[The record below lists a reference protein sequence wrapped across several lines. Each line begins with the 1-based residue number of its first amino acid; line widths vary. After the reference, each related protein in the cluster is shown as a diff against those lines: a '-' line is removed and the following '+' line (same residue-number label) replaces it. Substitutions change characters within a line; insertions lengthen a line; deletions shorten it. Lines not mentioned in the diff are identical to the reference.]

1 MISPTYGVVLYAV
14 AGAAYAFL
22 LLLLLLSKRTSRTR
36 TVLAAACAVTVVWAG
51 ADALGWGFDFGLC
64 ASLVELAGLGAWCA
78 FLLHLLR
85 RQAAGDS
92 RPFRM
97 LIGCG
102 IAVALAIPAFAWA
115 DTAGEAAASVLP
127 SALGEPAARLGLAI
141 YGLLLTE
148 NLYRN
153 TAPEFRWHVNF
164 LVIGLGG
171 MLVYGVVLYADAL
184 MFRRISP
191 VLWDGRAVAMI
202 MATPLFAVAAARNRD
217 WAIDIHVSRTVV
229 FHTTTLIASGVFLL
243 ALAITAEVFRMA
255 GSGWGVLAEMTLII
269 AGTTALAVLLVSSS
283 ARSRLTRIL
292 AENFYS
298 CRYDYRREWLKC
310 IEILTAAPGHG
321 GLQTRVIKAI
331 AEIADSPAGLL
342 WVRDLDGAAFQWAG
356 SWNRPAVAAPEP
368 AAGPFLALF
377 RGGAE
382 IVELE
387 RLETPPRW
395 LGEVAQAWIAVPLAQ
410 QDRVIGFAVLA
421 RPRAPLKLDR
431 ETRDLLRI
439 VACQAATHLAEQQYA
454 QALDEARQLAD
465 YSKRFAFAVHDMKNV
480 ASQLTMIVQNAP
492 LHRGV
497 PEFHEDVLSTVRAAL
512 DRMNRVLATLRS
524 RELPQIAELVVP
536 IELIKEEVAALRRR
550 GVTIDLEADGYSAAV
565 AMDADDFRSALV
577 HLCENAAE
585 ASPGFVKIRV
595 RHELLRIAID
605 IIDKGAGMTPEFI
618 RDRLFQPFASTKREG
633 LGIGTYQ
640 ARELLR
646 AAGGDLIVTSRP
658 GRGTT
663 MRILLPCIGRKAEP
677 VSLPTSQVA

>member
-1 MISPTYGVVLYAV
+1 MISPAYGVALYTA

-22 LLLLLLSKRTSRTR
+22 LLLLLSKRASRTR
-36 TVLAAACAVTVVWAG
+36 TVLAAACAATVVWAG
-51 ADALGWGFDFGLC
+51 ADALGWGFGFGLC

-85 RQAAGDS
+85 RQAADDPHS
-92 RPFRM
+92 FRI
-97 LIGCG
+97 LTGCG
-102 IAVALAIPAFAWA
+102 VAVALAIPAFAWA
-115 DTAGEAAASVLP
+115 DTAGGAAASVLP
-127 SALGEPAARLGLAI
+127 SALGEPAARLALAI

-202 MATPLFAVAAARNRD
+202 MATPLLAVAAARNRD

-229 FHTTTLIASGVFLL
+229 FHTTTLLASGVFLL
-243 ALAITAEVFRMA
+243 ALAVTAEVFRMA
-255 GSGWGVLAEMTLII
+255 GSGWGALAEMTLII
-269 AGTTALAVLLVSSS
+269 AGITALAVLLVSGA

-292 AENFYS
+292 AEHFYS
-298 CRYDYRREWLKC
+298 YRYDYRREWLKC
-310 IEILTAAPGHG
+310 IEILTAAPGRG
-321 GLQTRVIKAI
+321 GLQTRVIKAV

-356 SWNRPAVAAPEP
+356 SWNRPAVAAAEP

-395 LGEVAQAWIAVPLAQ
+395 LGEIAQAWIAVPLAQ
-410 QDRVIGFAVLA
+410 QDRVIGFVVLA

-439 VACQAATHLAEQQYA
+439 VACQVATHLAEQQYA

-480 ASQLTMIVQNAP
+480 ASQLAMIVQNAP

-497 PEFHEDVLSTVRAAL
+497 PEFHEDVLLTVQAAL
-512 DRMNRVLATLRS
+512 DRMNRVLATLRA
-524 RELPQIAELVVP
+524 RELPRIAELVVP
-536 IELIKEEVAALRRR
+536 VELIKEEVAALRRR
-550 GVTIDLEADGYSAAV
+550 GVAIEFEGDGYSAAV
-565 AMDADDFRSALV
+565 AMGANDFRSALV

-585 ASPGFVKIRV
+585 ASPGFVQIRV
-595 RHELLRIAID
+595 RHEPLRIAID

-646 AAGGDLIVTSRP
+646 AAGGDLLVTSRP
-658 GRGTT
+658 GLGTT

>member
-1 MISPTYGVVLYAV
+1 MISATLGVALYAA

-22 LLLLLLSKRTSRTR
+22 LLLLVLSRRASRTR
-36 TVLAAACAVTVVWAG
+36 TVLAAACAATALWAG
-51 ADALGWGFDFGLC
+51 ASALGWGFGFGLC
-64 ASLVELAGLGAWCA
+64 ASFVELLGIGAWCV

-85 RQAAGDS
+85 RQAAGDPRS
-92 RPFRM
+92 FRV
-97 LIGCG
+97 LAGCG
-102 IAVALAIPAFAWA
+102 VAVALALPVLAWA
-115 DTAGEAAASVLP
+115 DTPGGASAGLLP
-127 SALGEPAARLGLAI
+127 PMLGEPAARLALAI
-141 YGLLLTE
+141 FGLLLTE

-153 TAPEFRWHVNF
+153 TAPEFRWHINF

-202 MATPLFAVAAARNRD
+202 MATPLLAVAAARNRD

-243 ALAITAEVFRMA
+243 ALAVTAEVFRMA
-255 GSGWGVLAEMTLII
+255 GSGWGVLAEMTLVI
-269 AGTTALAVLLVSSS
+269 AGITALAVLLVSGS

-298 CRYDYRREWLKC
+298 YRYDYRREWLKC
-310 IEILTAAPGHG
+310 TEILTAAPGHG
-321 GLQTRVIKAI
+321 GLQTRVIRAV
-331 AEIADSPAGLL
+331 AEIADSPAGVL
-342 WVRDLDGAAFQWAG
+342 WVRDLDGAAFHWAG

-368 AAGPFLALF
+368 AAGPFVALF
-377 RGGAE
+377 RDGSE
-382 IVELE
+382 IVELT
-387 RLETPPRW
+387 RLDAPPRW
-395 LGEVAQAWIAVPLAQ
+395 LDEIAQAWIAVPLAQ
-410 QDRVIGFAVLA
+410 QDRVIGFVVLA

-454 QALDEARQLAD
+454 QALGEARQLAD

-480 ASQLTMIVQNAP
+480 ASQLAMIVQNAP

-497 PEFHEDVLSTVRAAL
+497 PEFHEDVLATVQAAL
-512 DRMNRVLATLRS
+512 DRMNRVLATLRA
-524 RELPQIAELVVP
+524 RELPQVAGLVAP
-536 IELIKEEVAALRRR
+536 LALIQEEIAALRRR
-550 GVTIDLEADGYSAAV
+550 GLAIDCESDGYSAAV
-565 AMDADDFRSALV
+565 AMDADDFRSVIV

-595 RHELLRIAID
+595 RHEPLRVAID

-618 RDRLFQPFASTKREG
+618 RDRLFQPFASTKRDG

-646 AAGGDLIVTSRP
+646 AAGGDLLVTSRP
-658 GRGTT
+658 GHGTT
-663 MRILLPCIGRKAEP
+663 MRILLPCISRKAEP
-677 VSLPTSQVA
+677 ASLPTPQVA